1 MQLGIP
7 EVNAILAAL
16 AVWVGLVCLHVL
28 VRRSDA
34 IRELTY
40 EIDRLEGELSRLVR
54 GGGAP
59 RPDAQLQT
67 PAMAA
72 RRSAPGAQPP
82 MPAGPQPGLRATSPQ
97 KPDPSQLWSMRPS
110 DVVRGAPSAPPA
122 PPSPAPT
129 MAEQS
134 TATAPASPLEAAKPS
149 ATLTSGETSASSSS
163 PAPSDTDDAPAEAE
177 VEQISKM
184 IRKFAEEISQPRS
197 KSDEATT
204 GEASEE
210 KETVP
215 ALSQEDAISASV
227 GALRAV
233 ADEMRKPSEAALAA
247 IEKGQL
253 PPYRENPNAK
263 GPLPPALRPEHTV
276 MAAMAGS
283 LAAHKLDVFLEPIVS
298 LADRKARHFEVSL
311 RLRQGT
317 ADGLGPRDYIP
328 MARKAGLLPVID
340 ATCIARAAM
349 VVRHMDERKTN
360 GSLFAIVTADSLA
373 DERFLQEFGQAFR
386 QVPSLRER
394 LVMAIT
400 QSELGELTEGQWKT
414 IRQLSENGF
423 RFAVDE
429 VTSLDLDLPDLQ
441 SSGFIFVRL
450 PAQSMIDGLAGL
462 DGVVS
467 GAEACKRL
475 RDAKMTVVAVGLAS
489 EDQLTQLQAAGVTLG
504 QGALFGV
511 PRAIRAEALQPAKSA
526 A

>member
-1 MQLGIP
+1 
-7 EVNAILAAL
+7 
-16 AVWVGLVCLHVL
+16 
-28 VRRSDA
+28 
-34 IRELTY
+34 
-40 EIDRLEGELSRLVR
+40 
-54 GGGAP
+54 
-59 RPDAQLQT
+59 
-67 PAMAA
+67 
-72 RRSAPGAQPP
+72 
-82 MPAGPQPGLRATSPQ
+82 
-97 KPDPSQLWSMRPS
+97 
-110 DVVRGAPSAPPA
+110 
-122 PPSPAPT
+122 
-129 MAEQS
+129 
-134 TATAPASPLEAAKPS
+134 
-149 ATLTSGETSASSSS
+149 
-163 PAPSDTDDAPAEAE
+163 
-177 VEQISKM
+177 
-184 IRKFAEEISQPRS
+184 
-197 KSDEATT
+197 
-204 GEASEE
+204 
-210 KETVP
+210 
-215 ALSQEDAISASV
+215 
-227 GALRAV
+227 V
-233 ADEMRKPSEAALAA
+233 A
-247 IEKGQL
+247 
-253 PPYRENPNAK
+253 
-263 GPLPPALRPEHTV
+263 
-276 MAAMAGS
+276 
-283 LAAHKLDVFLEPIVS
+283 
-298 LADRKARHFEVSL
+298 
-311 RLRQGT
+311 
-317 ADGLGPRDYIP
+317 
-328 MARKAGLLPVID
+328 
-340 ATCIARAAM
+340 
-349 VVRHMDERKTN
+349 RHMDERKTN